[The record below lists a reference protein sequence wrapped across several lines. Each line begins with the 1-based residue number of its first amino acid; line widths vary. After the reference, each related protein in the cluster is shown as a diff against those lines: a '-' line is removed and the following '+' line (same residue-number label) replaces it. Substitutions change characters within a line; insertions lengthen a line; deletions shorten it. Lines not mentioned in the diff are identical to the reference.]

1 MRRIVSLSLVTTGLA
16 LSLLCQDARAT
27 PPFLYSG
34 QSLAREARGRPWHQP
49 YYYPQWGRP
58 VALVVPPVA
67 GLHTEYSWGVTMN
80 GMRPVYHQFSRAVP
94 GVSSSEGGGQA
105 PQPPPYSPASTR
117 QFGVYYIR
125 APW

>member
-1 MRRIVSLSLVTTGLA
+1 MRRIVSLSLVTTGLV
-16 LSLLCQDARAT
+16 LSLLYQDVCAT

-34 QSLAREARGRPWHQP
+34 QSLEREARGRPWHQP
-49 YYYPQWGRP
+49 YYHPQWGRP

-80 GMRPVYHQFSRAVP
+80 EMRPVYHQFSRGVP
-94 GVSSSEGGGQA
+94 GVTIDGGGQA
-105 PQPPPYSPASTR
+105 LQPPHYSPASTR